1 MAAAS
6 FPDTASVSAS
16 LCKLGIILRPQGPTY
31 FYPFL
36 VFLIA
41 ASNTCH
47 WSPLRD
53 CCGTMRH
60 SGGGPGS
67 DGNGRVNSLCRDII
81 SGAWETPP
89 APNHRSFSPPFCPPR
104 FRSFLLIG
112 VRATRVAQEGIG
124 QAWREKQPS
133 AVYFYFFLSAITMAT
148 ATAKMATAAAP
159 P

>member
-16 LCKLGIILRPQGPTY
+16 LCKLGIILRLQGPTY

-81 SGAWETPP
+81 IRGPGDSPRT
-89 APNHRSFSPPFCPPR
+89 NHRSFSPPFCPPR

-124 QAWREKQPS
+124 QTWREKQPS